1 MLIFGQ
7 MAIFFF
13 LMLLGLVARYCG
25 FITASNRKQLVS
37 IVVFI
42 ATPAM
47 ILSCDIR
54 TFIQHDYSYIAWG
67 AFVMVLVQ
75 LAQAATGLIFPPLL
89 RVPKG
94 GRRAVWNLLFLCT
107 NTALL
112 GIPMAAS
119 LFGDEAMV
127 YMSLFAVINT
137 LLLYSYGIAILGGSG
152 GESSL
157 KAVLKNPN
165 LACCLIL
172 IVLILIKKP
181 LPEWARHGLSA
192 AGQAA
197 PPLAMM
203 ALGATLGDVKFR
215 EVIRDVRLLA
225 FLILKML
232 VVPIALMY
240 LMRPLFTQSALEGVS
255 LIVLAAPCG
264 VMVSMLAVL
273 YRPECAAEASEV
285 ISATTAVAVFTIPLV
300 ALACGITV

>member
-1 MLIFGQ
+1 MLIISQ
-7 MAIFFF
+7 MAVFFF
-13 LMLLGLVARYCG
+13 LMILGLIARACG
-25 FITASNRKQLVS
+25 FITEGNRKQLVS

-67 AFVMVLVQ
+67 AAVMVLVQ
-75 LAQAATGLIFPPLL
+75 LAQALTGLIFPPLL

-112 GIPMAAS
+112 GIPMAAA
-119 LFGDEAMV
+119 LFGDEATV

-137 LLLYSYGIAILGGSG
+137 MLLYSYGVAILGGSG
-152 GESSL
+152 NGSL

-165 LACCLIL
+165 LACCMILIALIL
-172 IVLILIKKP
+172 LKKP
-181 LPEWARHGLSA
+181 LPEWARHGLSV

-203 ALGATLGDVKFR
+203 ALGATLWDVRVKEIFT
-215 EVIRDVRLLA
+215 DLRLLA
-225 FLILKML
+225 FIILKM
-232 VVPIALMY
+232 IAIPVFFMY
-240 LMRPLFTQSALEGVS
+240 LMKPLFTQHSLEGVS

-264 VMVSMLAVL
+264 VMVSMLSVL
-273 YRPECAAEASEV
+273 YRPECAAEASKV

-300 ALACGITV
+300 ALACGIAV

>member
-13 LMLLGLVARYCG
+13 LMLLGLVARACG
-25 FITASNRKQLVS
+25 FITEQNRRQLVS

-47 ILSCDIR
+47 ILSCDVR

-67 AFVMVLVQ
+67 AFVLVLVQ
-75 LAQAATGLIFPPLL
+75 LAQAVTGIVFPPLL
-89 RVPKG
+89 RVPRG

-112 GIPMAAS
+112 GIPMASA

-152 GESSL
+152 GGSSL

-172 IVLILIKKP
+172 IVLIIIRKP
-181 LPEWARHGLSA
+181 IPEWARHGLSA

-203 ALGATLGDVKFR
+203 ALGATLGDVRPSEILK
-215 EVIRDVRLLA
+215 DARLLA
-225 FLILKML
+225 FLVLKML
-232 VVPIALMY
+232 VIPIGLMY
-240 LMRPLFTQSALEGVS
+240 LMKPLFTQSALEGVA

-264 VMVSMLAVL
+264 VMVAMLSVL
-273 YRPECAAEASEV
+273 YRPEGAAEASKV